1 MKLEISEVIFL
12 KEAMHHVNIK
22 AINAPQ
28 VAKLIDKLDK
38 EFERLDKLQQS
49 E

>member
-1 MKLEISEVIFL
+1 MSEVSFL
-12 KEAMHHVNIK
+12 KEAMNHITIK
-22 AINAPQ
+22 AALAPQ

-38 EFERLDKLQQS
+38 ELERLEKLQLP